1 MAIHVFYDN
10 SNVWGGA
17 QKMRSELEP
26 EIPWVA
32 LRINYGYIFN
42 LLEQGRRAN
51 TKVLGGSVPPSCEE
65 LWDFARSR
73 HYETNLLKRV
83 EKDDGSIGEQGVD
96 ELLHLK
102 IANTLIDHPNT
113 DILVIA
119 TGDGRM
125 SEFGTG
131 FLAQVHRAIKLGWRV
146 EIWSW
151 TGVCSRKYITFSK
164 ANPKKVKLISIDPHY
179 HAVTFVKPGNYYRMV
194 QGNRED
200 FDLVGRRSIPLAS
213 LDHAQIF
220 T

>member
-10 SNVWGGA
+10 SNIWGGA
-17 QKMRSELEP
+17 QKLRSESE
-26 EIPWVA
+26 EEVPWVA
-32 LRINYGYIFN
+32 LRISYTHIFN
-42 LLEQGRRAN
+42 LLEQGRHAH

-65 LWDFARSR
+65 LWEFARSR

-102 IANTLIDHPNT
+102 IANTLIDYPKS
-113 DILVIA
+113 DILVVA

-151 TGVCSRKYITFSK
+151 TGVCSRKYITLQK
-164 ANPKKVKLISIDPHY
+164 ANADQVKLIPIDSHY
-179 HAVTFVKPGNYYRMV
+179 AAVTFVKPGHYYRMV
-194 QGNRED
+194 DGNRED
-200 FDLVGRRSIPLAS
+200 FDLIGRRSTALGA
-213 LDHAQIF
+213 LDPNLYFA
-220 T
+220 